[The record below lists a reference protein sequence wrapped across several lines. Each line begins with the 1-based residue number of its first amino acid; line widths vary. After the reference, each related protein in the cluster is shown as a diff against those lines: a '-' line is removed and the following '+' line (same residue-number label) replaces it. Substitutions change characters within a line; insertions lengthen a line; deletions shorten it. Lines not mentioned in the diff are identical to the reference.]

1 MKDGGEAKQ
10 GSAGESLHA
19 LERDP
24 RRQRRSW
31 IDLADENISFGSLA
45 EGADPDAFTRKLQG
59 KSSLRSYFDGLTSNW
74 TMLHHTMD
82 RLVAEGDQVVAIG
95 SCAWK
100 YNKTGKI
107 VETPIVNVWRFKNG
121 KAVSY
126 YEFYDTAKMF
136 AATAP

>member
-1 MKDGGEAKQ
+1 
-10 GSAGESLHA
+10 
-19 LERDP
+19 
-24 RRQRRSW
+24 
-31 IDLADENISFGSLA
+31 
-45 EGADPDAFTRKLQG
+45 
-59 KSSLRSYFDGLTSNW
+59 
-74 TMLHHTMD
+74 
-82 RLVAEGDQVVAIG
+82 VVAIG

-136 AATAP
+136 AATESE

>member
-1 MKDGGEAKQ
+1 MEEKRNKDLLEKAYTRWNETRGGSVDQ
-10 GSAGESLHA
+10 
-19 LERDP
+19 
-24 RRQRRSW
+24 W

-136 AATAP
+136 AATKGE